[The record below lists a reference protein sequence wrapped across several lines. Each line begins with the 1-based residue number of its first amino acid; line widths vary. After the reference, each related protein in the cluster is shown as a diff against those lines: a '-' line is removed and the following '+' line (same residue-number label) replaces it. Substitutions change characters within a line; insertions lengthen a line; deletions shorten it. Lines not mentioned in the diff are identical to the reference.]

1 LRDAAREKNNA
12 MLFCVREKYD
22 GGVSSKDKKQERR
35 FFVNE
40 KIPTALVGIF
50 VVLN

>member
-1 LRDAAREKNNA
+1 MTAAFPRKIKIRRLRFYRK
-12 MLFCVREKYD
+12 REKYD

-40 KIPTALVGIF
+40 KIPTA
-50 VVLN
+50 